1 MESIAAGR
9 RRAKSKT
16 FNPKPF
22 VDRIDQLMAKSNV
35 SMRKAGVESGLDHE
49 VYSANKRWGST
60 RYDLLYFAG

>member
-16 FNPKPF
+16 FNPKPL

-35 SMRKAGVESGLDHE
+35 SMRKAGVESGWIMSLFGE
-49 VYSANKRWGST
+49 
-60 RYDLLYFAG
+60 